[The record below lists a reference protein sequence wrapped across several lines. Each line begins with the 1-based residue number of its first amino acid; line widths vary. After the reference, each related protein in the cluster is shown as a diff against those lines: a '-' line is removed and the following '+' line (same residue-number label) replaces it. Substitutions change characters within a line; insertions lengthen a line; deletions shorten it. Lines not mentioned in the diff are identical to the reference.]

1 MKRDKTYWLAWFKA
15 ALVRAVKTMAQTAVG
30 MLTVNAYMHE
40 INWIAVASAS
50 GLAGIVSMLMSL
62 AGLPEVEEPA
72 DKSEK
77 EEE

>member
-1 MKRDKTYWLAWFKA
+1 MKRDKKYWCAWFKA

-62 AGLPEVEEPA
+62 AGLPEVEEPV
-72 DKSEK
+72 DNDK
-77 EEE
+77 EEK